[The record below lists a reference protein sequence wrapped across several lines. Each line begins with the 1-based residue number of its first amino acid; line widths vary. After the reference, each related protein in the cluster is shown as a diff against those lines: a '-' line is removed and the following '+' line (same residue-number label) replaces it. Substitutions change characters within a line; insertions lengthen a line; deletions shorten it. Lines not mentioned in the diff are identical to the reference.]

1 MHIGQIVCH
10 MDGCYVRAKAHMTFD
25 PVLAIWASFL
35 ETGKAIIPK
44 INMALYSALRIIVLQ
59 FHHRSSGT

>member
-1 MHIGQIVCH
+1 

-44 INMALYSALRIIVLQ
+44 INMALYSALRIIHCVTI
-59 FHHRSSGT
+59 SSSV